1 MQMAELHLTK
11 QAAAQRQLDAAVR
24 ILFAGE
30 DALAVHTIVAAAHN
44 VLSDLDNKSGKTELA
59 LYADTLSSL
68 QKKYPGIP
76 LPQEPAEFKAWLQR
90 KNRLGANFLKHA
102 DKDSAKALD
111 PSSLSTDHLLLEA
124 CGIYRALGLQ
134 PTHEMNIFGRWHL
147 AVYPS
152 QIEDRI
158 ITKSG
163 DVSEFNRN
171 EQLEFGL
178 FLLETIS

>member
-1 MQMAELHLTK
+1 MAELHLTK

-24 ILFAGE
+24 ILFTGE
-30 DALAVHTIVAAAHN
+30 DVLAVHTIVAAAHN
-44 VLSDLDNKSGKTELA
+44 VLTDLDNKSGKTSLA
-59 LYADTLSSL
+59 LYADTLSKL
-68 QKKYPGIP
+68 QKAYPGIP
-76 LPQEPAEFKAWLQR
+76 LPQEAAEFKAWLQR
-90 KNRLGANFLKHA
+90 KNRSGANFLKHA

-111 PSSLSTDHLLLEA
+111 PSTLSTDHLLLEA
-124 CGIYRALGLQ
+124 CGIYRGLGLE
-134 PTHEMNIFGRWHL
+134 PTQEMNVFGHWHL

-152 QIEDRI
+152 QVEDRV

-163 DVSEFNRN
+163 DVSEFNRG